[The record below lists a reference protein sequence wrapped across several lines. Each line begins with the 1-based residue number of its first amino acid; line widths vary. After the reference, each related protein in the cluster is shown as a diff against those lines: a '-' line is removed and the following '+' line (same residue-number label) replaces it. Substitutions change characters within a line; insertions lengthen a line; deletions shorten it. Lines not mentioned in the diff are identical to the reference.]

1 MNTQKDKVQTSP
13 SGGTPMTNHFD
24 KSRVGFRDQVA
35 LVVGGAQ
42 GIGKAIALRLAREAA
57 TVVIADVDKKMLPRT
72 AAEIAKA
79 GGNVRTVFCDVLKPR
94 LVERMVAQVI
104 HWYKKIDIL
113 MYIAG
118 VGKGVAFLET
128 DEKLWD
134 WTLDTN
140 LKGAFL
146 VSRAVVPHMVRQ
158 HRGKLVFMASTN
170 AWDAEA
176 ELAPYNVSKAGVF
189 LLAKT
194 LARELGRYGINSNA
208 LGPGLIRTRLS
219 EPFLRNR
226 KFMRKYETLIPVGR
240 IGIPEDV
247 AGPATFLA
255 SSDADY
261 VNGVLLFVDGG
272 QLA

>member
-1 MNTQKDKVQTSP
+1 VE
-13 SGGTPMTNHFD
+13 
-24 KSRVGFRDQVA
+24 SRDNCIPGRFRDQVA

-42 GIGKAIALRLAREAA
+42 GIGQAIAVRLAREG
-57 TVVIADVDKKMLPRT
+57 VRLVIGDIDRT
-72 AAEIAKA
+72 MMARASAEIARE
-79 GGNVRTVFCDVLKPR
+79 GWSVRTVACDVAKPR
-94 LVERMVAQVI
+94 QVERMVRRVI
-104 HWYKKIDIL
+104 GWYKRIDVL

-118 VGKGVAFLET
+118 VVRGLPFAKTE
-128 DEKLWD
+128 EKDWD
-134 WTLDTN
+134 YVLDVN

-146 VSRAVVPHMVRQ
+146 AARAVVPHMLKRR
-158 HRGKLVFMASTN
+158 RGKLVFMASTN

-176 ELAPYNVSKAGVF
+176 ELASYNASKAGIF

-194 LARELGRYGINSNA
+194 LARELGPYGINSNA

-219 EPFLRNR
+219 EPFLRDP
-226 KFMRKYETLIPVGR
+226 KFMRKYQDLIPLGRVGV
-240 IGIPEDV
+240 PEDV

-255 SSDADY
+255 SRDADY